1 MKSVRLAHS
10 ATSGARLRESLVRI
24 YFPLLLATSLLLCS
38 CAGVASIA
46 PDPARLTIQTATLD
60 AGQVG
65 VPYYQQLTASGG
77 SGPYT
82 WSISEG
88 TLPPG
93 LSLSSTGVLSGTPSS
108 SGTFNFVITATDSK
122 KASASVRVGSQ
133 I

>member
-1 MKSVRLAHS
+1 MKCVCLAQS
-10 ATSGARLRESLVRI
+10 AKSGARLRKILVPI
-24 YFPLLLATSLLLCS
+24 CLVLILATGLVLSS

-46 PDPARLTIQTATLD
+46 PDPARLTIMTSTLD
-60 AGQVG
+60 SGKVG

-82 WSISEG
+82 WSITEG

-93 LSLSSTGVLSGTPSS
+93 LSLTSEGVLSGTPSS
-108 SGTFNFVITATDSK
+108 PGTFNFVITATDTK
-122 KASASVRVGSQ
+122 KASASVRVGGQ